1 MTGEELKVF
10 NNGGLGSDDLLKMCF
25 NSAFAFQ
32 LLYTG
37 IGFQMD
43 DNITGSDVVNGQK
56 VGWALGSMLYEI
68 NILPWMYLPRV

>member
-37 IGFQMD
+37 
-43 DNITGSDVVNGQK
+43 
-56 VGWALGSMLYEI
+56 
-68 NILPWMYLPRV
+68 NILPCMYLPRYKHEPFDDNDKTNTIAFLGIICIF